1 MLSVDPIV
9 RPGRRLF
16 LVLVD
21 VDLKALA
28 IALVLP
34 VRDGVADVV
43 EEGTPAKIDPAD
55 EHAGKMADVAD
66 VIASKPEGS
75 EKFEDDHH
83 DDVGTH
89 GHFDGNRKHDDLAV
103 REHDGACQKYSKNR
117 AGGANRR
124 YVRGRTSP
132 KNRNGIHDDVDETC
146 ADPGEEVILEKASAS
161 PDQLQF
167 APEHVQHEHVRED
180 VPDGRTIVE
189 KQIRKRLPEAQT
201 VCDGRRHQ
209 SKRQNKPVVCR
220 L

>member
-34 VRDGVADVV
+34 VGDRVADVV
-43 EEGTPAKIDPAD
+43 EEGAPAEIDPTD
-55 EHAGKMADVAD
+55 EHAAKMTDVTD
-66 VIASKPEGS
+66 VITPKPEGS
-75 EKFEDDHH
+75 EKFKDDHH
-83 DDVGTH
+83 NDVGTH

-117 AGGANRR
+117 AGGADRR
-124 YVRGRTSP
+124 YVGRWTSP
-132 KNRNGIHDDVDETC
+132 ENRNGIHDDVDETR
-146 ADPGEEVILEKASAS
+146 AHSGKKVILEKTSAA

-167 APEHVQHEHVRED
+167 ASEHIQHEHVRED
-180 VPDGRTIVE
+180 MPDGRTLMQKE
-189 KQIRKRLPEAQT
+189 IRKRLPEA
-201 VCDGRRHQ
+201 
-209 SKRQNKPVVCR
+209 
-220 L
+220 